1 MQEFSWIVN
10 KFHANL
16 LLFYWVSIRQDFFTR
31 DIGGLC
37 ALFVGFR
44 LLAFFALLIK
54 TYQND

>member
-10 KFHANL
+10 KFHANPF
-16 LLFYWVSIRQDFFTR
+16 FYWVSIRQDFFTR

-44 LLAFFALLIK
+44 LLAFVALLIK